1 LLHTSGSEPSTPAT
15 TDVEGAK
22 RGKTSGAAQISGVA
36 KDPVTQ
42 RHVVNV
48 EVPVVV
54 GKELRHVI
62 GMAIDASFFAKLL
75 QANLPDKIWITGI
88 TDGAGMIVARS
99 DRHDEFVGKPLPKE
113 LFRQSITEKGA
124 FKGVNVAG
132 ESVVRVSSR
141 SQRAGWLVS
150 ATVPQWYADKGQR
163 RWFTWLAVLTVA
175 ALICGGGLAFLFAE
189 LIERPL
195 AQSTR
200 TAKAL
205 GKGEVVEAAHTPLI
219 EANALT
225 AALSQASKEL
235 AARAEQANVL
245 NREVTHRSKNL
256 LAVVIAMANQIA
268 RHSSSIGGF
277 QSRLADRLHALARSK
292 DLLIKGDWKKADLR
306 ELAVAQL
313 APFVDKDQSRL
324 VLEGAPLS
332 LQSEA
337 VRYVGLALHE
347 LATNASKYG
356 ALATA
361 EGQVALSWR
370 LAAGEQ
376 GRAFHLSW
384 RESGVRVAEVP
395 QRRGFGYV
403 VLSEIVPGALGG
415 SVKVEYSGDG
425 MRWELT
431 APAGRVVA

>member
-1 LLHTSGSEPSTPAT
+1 M
-15 TDVEGAK
+15 
-22 RGKTSGAAQISGVA
+22 
-36 KDPVTQ
+36 
-42 RHVVNV
+42 NV

-62 GMAIDASFFAKLL
+62 GMAIDASFFEKLL
-75 QANLPDKIWITGI
+75 QAHRPDKIWITGI

-113 LFRQSITEKGA
+113 LFRQSVTEKGA

-132 ESVVRVSSR
+132 ESIVRVSSR

-268 RHSSSIGGF
+268 RHSSSIGEF

-292 DLLIKGDWKKADLR
+292 DLLIKGDWKRADLR
-306 ELAVAQL
+306 ELVVAPACSLRRQGPVSSCPRGCSAVL
-313 APFVDKDQSRL
+313 AIGS
-324 VLEGAPLS
+324 
-332 LQSEA
+332 
-337 VRYVGLALHE
+337 
-347 LATNASKYG
+347 G
-356 ALATA
+356 ALCW
-361 EGQVALSWR
+361 SR
-370 LAAGEQ
+370 
-376 GRAFHLSW
+376 
-384 RESGVRVAEVP
+384 
-395 QRRGFGYV
+395 
-403 VLSEIVPGALGG
+403 
-415 SVKVEYSGDG
+415 
-425 MRWELT
+425 
-431 APAGRVVA
+431 PA